1 MKIKDWTYGVM
12 ALVLLIVDWVV
23 FIIPKNKPDIVD
35 IIVTILVLLLSSISI
50 IKEIKLKSKPKLE
63 SNRIYNIP
71 LDPEFDDDIYSL
83 EEWEVAKLQGI
94 SNEMGCGFW
103 VKNKLK
109 SRDEVFSTPQLDA
122 THITWYNK

>member
-1 MKIKDWTYGVM
+1 MKIKDYQYAIMG
-12 ALVLLIVDWVV
+12 LILLAFYWIGCILPHD
-23 FIIPKNKPDIVD
+23 KPDGMD
-35 IIVTILVLLLSSISI
+35 IFITILMILLCGHSI
-50 IKEIKLKSKPKLE
+50 IKEIFSKPKSI

-71 LDPEFDDDIYSL
+71 LDPEFDDDIYTL

-103 VKNKLK
+103 VKDNLK